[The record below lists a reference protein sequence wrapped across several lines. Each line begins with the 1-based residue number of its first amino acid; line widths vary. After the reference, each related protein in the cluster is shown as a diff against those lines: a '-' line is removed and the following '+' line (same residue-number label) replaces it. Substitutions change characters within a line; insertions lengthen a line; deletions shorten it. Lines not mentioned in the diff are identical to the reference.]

1 MFQSK
6 TKPLFRTVVKPSHEC
21 GAIPGTKALL
31 CPHFWFIG
39 RGLQTPTPSLS
50 PKGRLTQSLTRAARG
65 CRDKAGAVGKQ
76 GPGPSACLPA
86 PPGTHCTTYPE
97 LPCRNS
103 GLTGCRL
110 VTPGWAQDS
119 WTPACYLTTN
129 LSEHNYTLQSS
140 PQILPIKKNTFLR
153 TINEFG
159 FFEYEPTVLLARPCN
174 KAFSFPNSNIS
185 ILVSLASLWV
195 GKFQILWQSFSDK
208 LSPQGIQWVPNM
220 PQTQFL

>member
-140 PQILPIKKNTFLR
+140 PQILSAKNFSPKLLGSSGFLSISHMFSLLC
-153 TINEFG
+153 TAINLS
-159 FFEYEPTVLLARPCN
+159 LLQTWIFWFVWPHCASAYKFC
-174 KAFSFPNSNIS
+174 
-185 ILVSLASLWV
+185 LVTSALY
-195 GKFQILWQSFSDK
+195 
-208 LSPQGIQWVPNM
+208 
-220 PQTQFL
+220 